1 MTIKNKSPQLLL
13 AMTTLMMLPTASA
26 ELSGFITSAQSNAL
40 DKQQTVIRDTVET
53 IKPSIVTNIVNSNL
67 TNSVRT
73 NTTLTLGYLGI
84 GFDRVPASIRA
95 HLTESVSAQ
104 QGLIVT
110 RFPKISSAAQ
120 AGMKVHDVLL
130 TYDGQPIEKPEDF
143 IRKVRKDRPG
153 RIVTFT
159 LVRQG
164 KVLTLP
170 IIMGAQVKKNPTPP
184 AVQQQAVNPYQP
196 PAQLASLPP
205 VARKTA
211 PNANFNG
218 LAIRKIGNDIY
229 DASIGFMG
237 QNGKPQRRSYKGNRM
252 HILQQIIQANDL
264 PAQAK
269 QQLLFAV
276 QPRQQSQQSSNW
288 GGMPNMP
295 NMPFGNNN
303 GFNPNRLFNGWN
315 W

>member
-1 MTIKNKSPQLLL
+1 MMTIKNKSPQLLL
-13 AMTTLMMLPTASA
+13 AMTTLVMLSTASA
-26 ELSGFITSAQSNAL
+26 EPSGFITSAQSNAL
-40 DKQQTVIRDTVET
+40 DKQQTVTTDTTAT
-53 IKPSIVTNIVNSNL
+53 IKPSL
-67 TNSVRT
+67 TNTALT
-73 NTTLTLGYLGI
+73 NTTTLGYLGI

-95 HLTESVSAQ
+95 HLAENVSVQ

-110 RFPKISSAAQ
+110 RFANTSSAAQ

-130 TYDGQPIEKPEDF
+130 TYDGQRIEKPEDF
-143 IRKVRKDRPG
+143 IQKIRKDKAG

-170 IIMGAQVKKNPTPP
+170 VIMGSQIKKKSISP
-184 AVQQQAVNPYQP
+184 AVQQQAGNPYQP
-196 PAQLASLPP
+196 PAQLASLS
-205 VARKTA
+205 ARKTA

-237 QNGKPQRRSYKGNRM
+237 QDGKPQRRSYKGNRM
-252 HILQQIIQANDL
+252 RILQQIMQANDL

-288 GGMPNMP
+288 GGMPT
-295 NMPFGNNN
+295 MPFGNNN